1 MDLVVPGE
9 VRDSFLYEK
18 IAAKTLGT
26 DTTLTAMPPGLE
38 TVSEPHLA
46 ALALWI
52 AAGAPQDLVVE
63 GTADLLDTC
72 LPPADP
78 LKVTP
83 PPAPPPAARGS
94 VATDRLAPAQA
105 VRGRVVHGHLLR
117 F

>member
-1 MDLVVPGE
+1 M
-9 VRDSFLYEK
+9 RDSFLYEK

-26 DTTLTAMPPGLE
+26 DTTLTAMPPGPE

-52 AAGAPQDLVVE
+52 AAGAPQRSRGGGNRGPAGHLLAARRPVE
-63 GTADLLDTC
+63 GDATA
-72 LPPADP
+72 A
-78 LKVTP
+78 
-83 PPAPPPAARGS
+83 AAARARGS